1 MAHSVP
7 GPQPTLDRSARMS
20 GRTGLSLA
28 QAAKGH
34 STDWSLLSPQG
45 GLPLRAPEPC
55 LPRPC
60 PGAWAGRVD
69 ALIPGSPEAGRGRGL
84 TESTRSRLLLREQ
97 GNPQTRKTS
106 AQAPAQD
113 LCHP

>member
-7 GPQPTLDRSARMS
+7 GSQPTLDRSARMS
-20 GRTGLSLA
+20 GRAGLSLA
-28 QAAKGH
+28 QAAERH

-45 GLPLRAPEPC
+45 GLPVQAPEPR
-55 LPRPC
+55 LPQPC
-60 PGAWAGRVD
+60 PGAWVSRVD
-69 ALIPGSPEAGRGRGL
+69 ALIPGSPAAGRGRGL
-84 TESTRSRLLLREQ
+84 TESTWSRLLLREQ

-113 LCHP
+113 LCRP